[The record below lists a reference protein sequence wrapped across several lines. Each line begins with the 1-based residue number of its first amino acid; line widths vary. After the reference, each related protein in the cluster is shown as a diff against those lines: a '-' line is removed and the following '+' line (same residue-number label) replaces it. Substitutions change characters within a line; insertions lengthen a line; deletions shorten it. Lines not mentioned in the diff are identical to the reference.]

1 LPILIRFNKR
11 FQLVKRVLGLA
22 GIGCGKREAVVG
34 AVDIGGT
41 KLALGVVDDQG
52 WLLAKAEVPTDVARG
67 FDHAMR
73 EISTLLRDCAQ
84 RAGVKLRG
92 IGIGC
97 TGQVDAVTG
106 ALGEV
111 HNLPGWTGGNP
122 VVSLSREFSVPVALE
137 NDADAAALGEL
148 YWGSGKSRTP
158 MIYVT
163 VGTGIGVSVILDG
176 KIYRGAGQCHPEIG
190 HQVIDPAGPP
200 CTCGARGC
208 WESLA
213 SGPAMV
219 MWIENNG
226 PKSYPCES
234 LTAREVCSRA
244 AAGDEWARRAVEHV
258 GYYLGL
264 GLANLVNIFAPQAI
278 VLGGSVMKSAP
289 LFLPRLHEVIRQ
301 NCRLV
306 PYEKIEISLASLGT
320 EVGLIG
326 AAQVWHHRFERCGG
340 RIE

>member
-1 LPILIRFNKR
+1 MI
-11 FQLVKRVLGLA
+11 
-22 GIGCGKREAVVG
+22 G

-52 WLLAKAEVPTDVARG
+52 RVLEKAEAPTDVARG
-67 FDHAMR
+67 FDHAMQ
-73 EISTLLRDCAQ
+73 EISTLLRGCAA
-84 RAGVKLRG
+84 RAGVKLNG

-106 ALGEV
+106 TLGEV
-111 HNLPGWTGGNP
+111 HNLPGWKGGNP
-122 VVSLSREFSVPVALE
+122 VLSLSRQFGVPAALE

-190 HQVIDPAGPP
+190 HQVIDPAGPL
-200 CTCGARGC
+200 CTCGVRGC

-219 MWIENNG
+219 AWLEDHV
-226 PKSYPCES
+226 PKNYPREG

-244 AAGDEWARRAVEHV
+244 EAGDEWARRAVEHA
-258 GYYLGL
+258 GYYLAV
-264 GLANLVNIFAPQAI
+264 GLANLVNIFAPQTVA
-278 VLGGSVMKSAP
+278 LGGSIMKSAP
-289 LFLPRLHEVIRQ
+289 LFLDRIREVVQQ
-301 NCRLV
+301 NCKLV
-306 PYEKIEISLASLGT
+306 PHEGIEITLASLGPDG
-320 EVGLIG
+320 VLIG

>member
-1 LPILIRFNKR
+1 MI
-11 FQLVKRVLGLA
+11 
-22 GIGCGKREAVVG
+22 G

-41 KLALGVVDDQG
+41 KLALGIVDDHG
-52 WLLAKAEVPTDVARG
+52 RVIEKAEVPTNPARG

-73 EISTLLRDCAQ
+73 EISTLLHQCAQ
-84 RAGVKLRG
+84 RTGSSLRG

-97 TGQVDAVTG
+97 TGQVDPVTG

-111 HNLPGWTGGNP
+111 HNLPGWKGGNP
-122 VVSLSREFSVPVALE
+122 VAFLCQEFGVPVAME

-148 YWGSGKSRTP
+148 HWGSGRAHTP

-163 VGTGIGVSVILDG
+163 VGTGIGASVIFDG

-190 HQVIDPAGPP
+190 HQVIDPSGPL
-200 CTCGARGC
+200 CTCGASGC

-213 SGPAMV
+213 SGPAIVAWM
-219 MWIENNG
+219 EKNA
-226 PKSYPCES
+226 PPSYPRLGLS
-234 LTAREVCSRA
+234 GRTVYSRA
-244 AAGDEWARRAVEHV
+244 AGGDEWAKRAVDNAA
-258 GYYLGL
+258 YYLGL

-289 LFLPRLHEVIRQ
+289 LFLPRIHAVIRE
-301 NCRLV
+301 NCKLV
-306 PYEKIEISLASLGT
+306 PHERIEIALASLGPD
-320 EVGLIG
+320 VALIG

>member
-1 LPILIRFNKR
+1 LI
-11 FQLVKRVLGLA
+11 
-22 GIGCGKREAVVG
+22 G

-41 KLALGVVDDQG
+41 KLAIGIVDDKG
-52 WLLAKAEVPTDVARG
+52 HVLEKVEVPTDVRRG
-67 FDHAMR
+67 FDHAMQ
-73 EISTLLRDCAQ
+73 EISALLCQCAQ
-84 RAGVKLRG
+84 RAGVKLQG

-106 ALGEV
+106 TLGDV
-111 HNLPGWTGGNP
+111 HNLPGWKGGNP
-122 VVSLSREFSVPVALE
+122 VLSLSREFGVPVALE

-148 YWGSGKSRTP
+148 YWGPGKSSTP

-176 KIYRGAGQCHPEIG
+176 KIYRGARQCHPEIG
-190 HQVIDPAGPP
+190 HQVIDPSGPL
-200 CTCGARGC
+200 CTCGVRGC

-219 MWIENNG
+219 AWVESNS
-226 PKSYPCES
+226 PKSYSREG

-244 AAGDEWARRAVEHV
+244 EAGDEWARGAVEHV
-258 GYYLGL
+258 GYYLAL
-264 GLANLVNIFAPQAI
+264 GLANLVNIFAPQTI

-289 LFLPRLHEVIRQ
+289 LFLDRIREVVQQ
-301 NCRLV
+301 NCKLV
-306 PYEKIEISLASLGT
+306 PYQRIEITLASLGPDG
-320 EVGLIG
+320 GLIG
-326 AAQVWHHRFERCGG
+326 AAQVWHHRFGRCGG

>member
-1 LPILIRFNKR
+1 M
-11 FQLVKRVLGLA
+11 
-22 GIGCGKREAVVG
+22 VG

-41 KLALGVVDDQG
+41 KLALGVVDESG
-52 WLLAKAEVPTDVARG
+52 RVIEKAEVPTDAARG
-67 FDHAMR
+67 FEHAMR
-73 EISTLLRDCAQ
+73 EISALLRQCALQ
-84 RAGVKLRG
+84 TDSTLRG

-97 TGQVDAVTG
+97 TGQVDAPTG
-106 ALGEV
+106 VLGEV
-111 HNLPGWTGGNP
+111 HNLPGWKGSNP
-122 VVSLSREFSVPVALE
+122 VAFLSQEFGVPVALE

-148 YWGSGKSRTP
+148 YWGSGKSHTP

-190 HQVIDPAGPP
+190 HQVIDPAGPL
-200 CTCGARGC
+200 CTCGVRGC

-213 SGPAMV
+213 SGPAIAA
-219 MWIENNG
+219 WIEKNAPENYPHNG
-226 PKSYPCES
+226 VS
-234 LTAREVCSRA
+234 AREVCSWA
-244 AAGDEWARRAVEHV
+244 EAGDEWARRAVEHV

-264 GLANLVNIFAPQAI
+264 GLANLVNIFAPRTI

-289 LFLPRLHEVIRQ
+289 LFLDRIHQVIRE
-301 NCRLV
+301 NCKLV
-306 PYEKIEISLASLGT
+306 PHDHIEITLASLGP
-320 EVGLIG
+320 EVALIG

>member
-1 LPILIRFNKR
+1 LI
-11 FQLVKRVLGLA
+11 
-22 GIGCGKREAVVG
+22 G

-41 KLALGVVDDQG
+41 KLALGVVDDDG
-52 WLLAKAEVPTDVARG
+52 RVIEKAEVPTDVARG

-73 EISTLLRDCAQ
+73 EISTLLCGCAQ
-84 RAGVKLRG
+84 RAGVKLHG

-106 ALGEV
+106 MLGEV
-111 HNLPGWTGGNP
+111 HNLPGWKGGNP
-122 VVSLSREFSVPVALE
+122 VFSLSREFGVSVALE

-148 YWGSGKSRTP
+148 YWGSGKSHMP

-190 HQVIDPAGPP
+190 HQMIDPSGPL
-200 CTCGARGC
+200 CSCGARGC
-208 WESLA
+208 WESLG
-213 SGPAMV
+213 SGPAIV
-219 MWIENNG
+219 AWIESNA
-226 PKSYPCES
+226 PKSYALEG
-234 LTAREVCSRA
+234 LTAREACGRA
-244 AAGDEWARRAVEHV
+244 VAGDEWARRAVERT
-258 GYYLGL
+258 GYYLAL
-264 GLANLVNIFAPQAI
+264 GLANLVNIFAPQTI

-289 LFLPRLHEVIRQ
+289 LFLPRIQQVVRE
-301 NCRLV
+301 NCQLV
-306 PYEKIEISLASLGT
+306 PHEQIEITLASLGH

>member
-1 LPILIRFNKR
+1 MI
-11 FQLVKRVLGLA
+11 
-22 GIGCGKREAVVG
+22 G

-41 KLALGVVDDQG
+41 KLALGVVDDTGRVLQ
-52 WLLAKAEVPTDVARG
+52 KAEVPTDAARG
-67 FDHAMR
+67 FGHAMR
-73 EISTLLRDCAQ
+73 EITTLLRQCAQ
-84 RAGVKLRG
+84 RAGTNLEG

-106 ALGEV
+106 MLGKV
-111 HNLPGWTGGNP
+111 HNLPGWEGGNP
-122 VVSLSREFSVPVALE
+122 VVFLAREFEVPVALE

-148 YWGSGKSRTP
+148 YWGPGKARTP

-176 KIYRGAGQCHPEIG
+176 RIYRGAGQCHPEIG
-190 HQVIDPAGPP
+190 HQVIDPSGPL
-200 CTCGARGC
+200 CTCGVHGC

-213 SGPAMV
+213 SGPAVVAWMEKNAPKNYPR
-219 MWIENNG
+219 EN
-226 PKSYPCES
+226 

-244 AAGDEWARRAVEHV
+244 QDGEEWSRRAVDQV

-264 GLANLVNIFAPQAI
+264 GLANLVNIFAPQTI
-278 VLGGSVMKSAP
+278 VLGGSVMKSAA
-289 LFLPRLHEVIRQ
+289 LFLPRIQEVIRE
-301 NCRLV
+301 NCKLV
-306 PYEKIEISLASLGT
+306 PHEKIEITLASLGP

-326 AAQVWHHRFERCGG
+326 AAQVWHHRLERCGG